1 MSKRMISFM
10 AGLLLVLLCILPAHA
25 VGGEDSQV
33 GVTVDFG
40 FYHAVKSG
48 RCVPVHITVEKR
60 GEFGEGVL
68 ELKVPVN
75 SQEQYIYE
83 HDILLKQHG
92 TQKIDFYI
100 PVYADTKYL
109 KINVY
114 DKDGNCVFTRKETMI
129 LQDDYGEIFTGILD
143 RMENDES
150 RLNNLIVDDNSD
162 ISIKEFHITTDNF
175 PEHILDLDLLDM
187 IIVNPS
193 AEKILTKSKKK
204 ILEQWVDQGG
214 LCIYN
219 ESSKDGY
226 QALGNGSIC
235 YYSENLFEQDEE
247 ALKEI
252 FREIIDKE
260 RMSKIQN
267 EMMMRTDS
275 DYWEIND
282 LVSVSNQGSAAP
294 LYLYMGLLI
303 LYLITVCPLVFYL
316 LRIRKKSAYYSY
328 IVIGGACLFSL
339 VILAAGSRTRVYQSI
354 VNYCKI
360 IHLNPDQIYE
370 DTYLGIRSPNNKENE
385 ITVDPSY
392 QVFPV
397 QNGYNSYNIYGDYFS
412 LMGVDSERSQPD
424 DYDLKMKVESACSR
438 IEIKNNKAFD
448 VSLFHLKK
456 GEVNRENKSLDA
468 RLHIFDNEVTGQ
480 VTNQTGKDLEDVFIA
495 GFSQFYYIGQIK
507 AGETVELNQEPLT
520 NYSVQYFQTVSG
532 LFNKKHEKAA
542 AYHLSTCF
550 AEPVNRFKIAG
561 FTGDDGKFLGEN
573 SFYVNGTA
581 LISQNCQVDFTE
593 GDQIYYPVLLERP
606 AVISGNYRFK
616 SFMMES
622 GYCVVNYEL
631 GRELQIDY
639 ITFYENNC
647 EAQGIAY
654 RKSFSGT
661 AYFMNWQT
669 GIYEEVSLPGRFDR
683 KALEPYLNESNQI
696 QVKYVD
702 NAYGDNVYSIG
713 IPYLTVTGRKQDA
726 GSKGT
731 DKTI

>member
-1 MSKRMISFM
+1 MNKRMISFITSLILIFM
-10 AGLLLVLLCILPAHA
+10 CFLPAHA
-25 VGGEDSQV
+25 VGSEESQV

-48 RCVPVHITVEKR
+48 RYVPVHITVEKL

-92 TQKIDFYI
+92 TQKINFYI

-109 KINVY
+109 KISVY
-114 DKDGNCVFTRKETMI
+114 DKDGKCVFTRRETMI

-193 AEKILTKSKKK
+193 AEKILTSNKKK
-204 ILEQWVDQGG
+204 TLEQWVDQGG

-219 ESSKDGY
+219 ESSKNGY
-226 QALGNGSIC
+226 EALGNGGIC
-235 YYSENLFEQDEE
+235 YYGENLFEQDEE
-247 ALKEI
+247 DLKDI

-260 RMSKIQN
+260 RMSNIQN

-275 DYWEIND
+275 DYWEVND
-282 LVSVSNQGSAAP
+282 LVSVSNQGTAAS

-303 LYLITVCPLVFYL
+303 LYLVTVCPLVFYL
-316 LRIRKKSAYYSY
+316 LRIKRKSFCYSY
-328 IVIGGACLFSL
+328 VVIGSTCLFSL
-339 VILAAGSRTRVYQSI
+339 VILLAGSHTRVYQSI

-360 IHLNPDQIYE
+360 INLSQDRIYE
-370 DTYLGIRSPNNKENE
+370 DTYLGIRSPNNKTNE
-385 ITVDPSY
+385 ITTDPSY

-397 QNGYNSYNIYGDYFS
+397 QNGYNSYGVYSDYLFLS
-412 LMGVDSERSQPD
+412 GSNAEQSHPD
-424 DYDLKMKVESACSR
+424 DYDLKMKIGSDENR

-448 VSLFHLKK
+448 ISLFHLKK
-456 GEVNRENKSLDA
+456 SGVNTENKSLDA
-468 RLHIFDNEVTGQ
+468 RLHIFDNVVTGQ
-480 VTNQTGKDLEDVFIA
+480 VTNRTGKDMEDVFIA
-495 GFSQFYYIGQIK
+495 GFSQFYYIGSIR
-507 AGETVELNQEPLT
+507 AGETVELTEEPLT

-532 LFNKKHEKAA
+532 LFDKRHEKAA
-542 AYHLSTCF
+542 SYHLSTCF

-561 FTGDDGKFLGEN
+561 FTEDDGEFLGEN
-573 SFYVNGTA
+573 IFYVNGTA
-581 LISQNCQVDFTE
+581 LISQNCQVDFSK
-593 GDQIYYPVLLERP
+593 GNQIYYPVLLERP
-606 AVISGNYRFK
+606 AVISGNYRYK

-631 GRELQIDY
+631 GREIQVDY

-647 EAQGIAY
+647 EAEGIAY
-654 RKSFSGT
+654 RKSFSGN

-669 GIYEEVSLPGRFDR
+669 GIYEEVSLTGRINSVD
-683 KALEPYLNESNQI
+683 LEPYLNDSNQI

-713 IPYLTVTGRKQDA
+713 IPYLTVTGRK
-726 GSKGT
+726 
-731 DKTI
+731 